1 MVLTYDPFGGMIKPP
16 LDLGEIDAAMINGI
30 PNYDLHGDLYF
41 NEVSE
46 ITFTSPMF
54 YTDRMGDY
62 VKSAVYDK
70 LDLYRKVKLSGFGTF
85 EIVECNEV
93 TDGVSWVKNITAK
106 SAENEF
112 TRKKVTFEINQ
123 GTETSLDGVKLFDDN
138 DTEHSLM
145 HIVMKKLPHWG
156 YGHIDPTIR
165 TRERSFDVE
174 DRDVY
179 SFLQEDVAKA
189 FGIFF
194 TFDTDR
200 ELINIY
206 AAEDVGEDT
215 DVYITA
221 ENLAESIDAT
231 ANTDDIVTKVRV
243 QGDDTDVTVREYN
256 LGQEYIVDI
265 SYFLDNKY
273 MPQELVDKYKKWQE
287 LFESKRSVYE
297 GLLTDYNAAQE
308 EWLNIY
314 NKQPE
319 STDSKNWSEY
329 GMAGLL
335 SLKAQYENSVS
346 VEIDAGHG
354 SADSIYHD
362 RYLEYYNALNAIKAE
377 IEIRQAE
384 LDTQQSKIDTISQQM
399 AEIANEVAMENNFTE
414 DEVDFLS
421 RFEYEGEYSDDAF
434 LITDDESIESITET
448 KRALYEEAT
457 KWLHNVARPQY
468 SFTMDLGNLLAIPEF
483 APIREKFALG
493 NYILIEMRPGYITKA
508 RINRVS
514 INFEDFSDFSVE
526 FGSLYNMKDN
536 VDKVADALDKVNTSS
551 NTVSAESSE
560 WQKATDASRK
570 FMELYQTGLN
580 ASLIQI
586 KNNDNEE
593 VLINHMGI
601 KLQKKDPDTLVY
613 DNHVVMLTS
622 TGIYFSDDNLA
633 SLKAALGE
641 VTYEDQ
647 TFYGLIA
654 EAVVSGIVK
663 SSIIYASEIHS
674 GYLGK
679 HGWTIGEDAIYNG
692 KDAFDSKEW
701 GMYIGRDEINA
712 YDTFKIDRNG
722 RVTIEV
728 TSLSITGKGGTDS
741 SFDDY
746 LNESVDNARTLLVQ
760 LSNIYQGIPTDSNGF
775 YSTFPTC
782 ETVVSV
788 FWGSID
794 ATDGATYEIETSS
807 GVTGN
812 WDVTN
817 KKYSVTGITEDSNW
831 VDIRA
836 TYQGL
841 TAVQRFDIVKQRQGQ
856 KGDIGL
862 PGADGTSTY
871 FHVKYSSVPNP
882 SADQMTET
890 PSKYIGTY
898 VDSTPE
904 DSNDPNDYDWVQ
916 LEGTDG
922 IPGKNGVDGK
932 TSYLHIK
939 YSNDGGT
946 SFTSNNGEDPG
957 DYIGQYVDF
966 IEADSSTPSDYTWS
980 KTRGEDGIPGKDG
993 VDGKTTYFHVK
1004 YSSKPNPTSSSDI
1017 TETPSAYIG
1026 TYVDYTEA
1034 DSMDPSMYT
1043 WSKFQGTDGIPGT
1056 NGTNGETSY
1065 LHIKYSND
1073 GGMTFTSNNGEDPG
1087 DYIGQYVDFEQTD
1100 SYLVSDYTWSKV
1112 KGDDGESYS
1121 VTVSSAVIK
1130 QVENNNF
1137 SPSSVRFYATKSV
1150 GASAPEAF
1158 NGYFRIYE
1166 STDGSYYNLRYS
1178 SSASESETNYS
1189 PFSAYATN
1197 IRCELYDSSSFTN
1210 LLDRASV
1217 SVVRDVSNLTP
1228 EEMFDKLTE
1237 GGVKQGMFISENGKV
1252 YFNGEYIKSF
1262 IISADELYGGIIK
1275 STNFS
1280 DATPYA
1286 RKGMRIVLHSDTLGD
1301 SYDGEIKTTGFYSNG
1316 DGEVYLNDLYLKE
1329 TAKIYQNDISSYA
1342 TFLRATV
1349 GPSGHTLQLGLVDAV
1364 GDAANYV
1371 KPYMT
1376 FTDGRSNS
1384 EVYMQA
1390 GEFRVS
1396 GTIYSEDSLESVQ
1409 VTATNAFFSGIW
1421 GTGATGVSLA
1431 YKSGQNSYAINV
1443 RSGGLIPST
1452 GNLLDLGSS
1461 SAPWDTLYCG
1471 KINKLT
1477 LPDDNTS
1484 GNILY
1489 SYDGEVTAF
1498 GYNPTYNWLE
1508 VTSING
1514 TRAIET
1520 SQSDSRLKADIDISN
1535 VYALPVINQIKHRKY
1550 RWKNNGALRTNGY
1563 IAQELEKINPDFVIK
1578 VQQPESSEMDYL
1590 YQVSYYNIIPYI
1602 TKAIQEFYSM
1612 YTEKISELEEKLEK
1626 LEERLNGQTN

>member
-16 LDLGEIDAAMINGI
+16 LDLGEIDAALVNGI
-30 PNYDLHGDLYF
+30 PNYDLHGELYF

-54 YTDRMGDY
+54 YTDKMGDY

-179 SFLQEDVAKA
+179 SFLQEDAAKA
-189 FGIFF
+189 FGVFF

-221 ENLAESIDAT
+221 ENLAETIDAT

-265 SYFLDNKY
+265 SYFLDNEY
-273 MPQELVDKYKKWQE
+273 MPQELVDKYKAWQE
-287 LFESKRSVYE
+287 LFESKRSTYE
-297 GLLTDYNAAQE
+297 QLLTDYNEAQE

-335 SLKAQYENSVS
+335 SLKAQYENSLS

-354 SADSIYHD
+354 SSDSIYHD

-399 AEIANEVAMENNFTE
+399 AEIADEVAMENNFTE
-414 DEVDFLS
+414 DEVNFLS

-434 LITDDESIESITET
+434 LITDDESMDSISET

-508 RINRVS
+508 RINKIS

-526 FGSLYNMKDN
+526 FGSIYNMKDN

-622 TGIYFSDDNLA
+622 TGIYFSDDNLQ

-692 KDAFDSKEW
+692 KPAFDSEEW

-722 RVTIEV
+722 RVTIEAS
-728 TSLSITGKGGTDS
+728 SLAITGKGGADS

-746 LNESVDNARTLLVQ
+746 IDSEVNDSIDKTRSLVAQ
-760 LSNIYQGIPTDSNGF
+760 LSNDFQAIPVDSDGN
-775 YSTFPTC
+775 YSYFPECKTQI
-782 ETVVSV
+782 SV
-788 FWGSID
+788 FFGSADIS
-794 ATDGATYEIETSS
+794 AGATYEIEESS
-807 GVTGN
+807 GITGSWN
-812 WDVTN
+812 LASQTYTVSDL
-817 KKYSVTGITEDSNW
+817 TEDTGW
-831 VDIRA
+831 VDITA
-836 TYQGL
+836 SYQSL
-841 TAVQRFDIVKQRQGQ
+841 SVTKRFSISKQ
-856 KGDIGL
+856 
-862 PGADGTSTY
+862 
-871 FHVKYSSVPNP
+871 YS
-882 SADQMTET
+882 
-890 PSKYIGTY
+890 
-898 VDSTPE
+898 
-904 DSNDPNDYDWVQ
+904 
-916 LEGTDG
+916 
-922 IPGKNGVDGK
+922 
-932 TSYLHIK
+932 
-939 YSNDGGT
+939 
-946 SFTSNNGEDPG
+946 
-957 DYIGQYVDF
+957 
-966 IEADSSTPSDYTWS
+966 
-980 KTRGEDGIPGKDG
+980 GKDG
-993 VDGKTTYFHVK
+993 SNGVGVKSVDVWYYLSSSPTALTGGSWSTNAPQWSDDKYIWTKTIVTYTDN
-1004 YSSKPNPTSSSDI
+1004 STLESKPACI
-1017 TETPSAYIG
+1017 TG
-1026 TYVDYTEA
+1026 N
-1034 DSMDPSMYT
+1034 
-1043 WSKFQGTDGIPGT
+1043 QGTDGENGVGIQSIIEEYYQSTSATELKDGQWQTTPPEWVSGKYIWTRSTIHYTDGTSVTTDPVNSTGADGKDGNGVKSITEEYYQSTSATAQIGGSWSTTYPGWQK
-1056 NGTNGETSY
+1056 GTYIWTRSVIEYT
-1065 LHIKYSND
+1065 D
-1073 GGMTFTSNNGEDPG
+1073 GG
-1087 DYIGQYVDFEQTD
+1087 
-1100 SYLVSDYTWSKV
+1100 SKV
-1112 KGDDGESYS
+1112 TSPICVSGTDGADGEGGTGIESVDVEYYQSTSSSSLSGGSWSTTAPTWVNGKYIWSRTKTVYTDGRTEYS
-1121 VTVSSAVIK
+1121 DPACITGQKGENGADGVAGRTYFIEASASVIK
-1130 QVENNNF
+1130 KGADNAL
-1137 SPSSVRFYATKSV
+1137 SPSSITFHLYYRDGQS
-1150 GASAPEAF
+1150 ASRTAYYGRIRIQETI
-1158 NGYFRIYE
+1158 NGYTTTKY
-1166 STDGSYYNLRYS
+1166 TS
-1178 SSASESETNYS
+1178 SSNESSTTYS
-1189 PFSAYATN
+1189 PSASATN
-1197 IRCELYDSSSFTN
+1197 ITCTMYASGSTTTT
-1210 LLDRASV
+1210 LDVQSV
-1217 SVVRDVSNLTP
+1217 AILKDIDNLTR
-1228 EEMFDKLTE
+1228 EEVFNIWTDN
-1237 GGVKQGMFISENGKV
+1237 GRVQGLFMDDNGYL
-1252 YFNGEYIKSF
+1252 YFNGEYVQSHTITAEQIKSGT
-1262 IISADELYGGIIK
+1262 ITAEQIASGTITADKIRSNAITSSKIAADAITSEKIAANAITADMINSGIIK
-1275 STNFS
+1275 TDDEYKIRYGSNGYITCIDSTV
-1280 DATPYA
+1280 TPY
-1286 RKGMRIVLHSDTLGD
+1286 
-1301 SYDGEIKTTGFYSNG
+1301 
-1316 DGEVYLNDLYLKE
+1316 
-1329 TAKIYQNDISSYA
+1329 
-1342 TFLRATV
+1342 
-1349 GPSGHTLQLGLVDAV
+1349 
-1364 GDAANYV
+1364 
-1371 KPYMT
+1371 
-1376 FTDGRSNS
+1376 SNS
-1384 EVYMQA
+1384 GVLMVGIVSGSA
-1390 GEFRVS
+1390 GENPHINFKQSNSVIEMLCDSFNITNES
-1396 GTIYSEDSLESVQ
+1396 GTNQIGFFSERYSSSVTHEGFDLLPMNEIYGSIRISNHGYLYPSENGGFSLGR
-1409 VTATNAFFSGIW
+1409 TANGETRRFSGIALQTSPDV
-1421 GTGATGVSLA
+1421 G
-1431 YKSGQNSYAINV
+1431 
-1443 RSGGLIPST
+1443 ST
-1452 GNLLDLGSS
+1452 EN
-1461 SAPWDTLYCG
+1461 
-1471 KINKLT
+1471 
-1477 LPDDNTS
+1477 
-1484 GNILY
+1484 
-1489 SYDGEVTAF
+1489 E
-1498 GYNPTYNWLE
+1498 
-1508 VTSING
+1508 
-1514 TRAIET
+1514 
-1520 SQSDSRLKADIDISN
+1520 KADITLLDSAINDVLYTDVYCYRYKSDINKSIDYTSYGFIIGDNYNISRKIIHSSGTGINEYNAIALLYRAFQEEHEIVLELQDKIEQIQTQLADFQIGESQKEDIS
-1535 VYALPVINQIKHRKY
+1535 
-1550 RWKNNGALRTNGY
+1550 
-1563 IAQELEKINPDFVIK
+1563 
-1578 VQQPESSEMDYL
+1578 
-1590 YQVSYYNIIPYI
+1590 
-1602 TKAIQEFYSM
+1602 
-1612 YTEKISELEEKLEK
+1612 
-1626 LEERLNGQTN
+1626 GQTN

>member
-16 LDLGEIDAAMINGI
+16 LDLGEIDAALVNGI
-30 PNYDLHGDLYF
+30 PNYDLHGELYF

-54 YTDRMGDY
+54 YTDKMGDY

-93 TDGVSWVKNITAK
+93 TDGVSWVKNITTK

-179 SFLQEDVAKA
+179 SFLQEDAAKA
-189 FGIFF
+189 FGVFF

-221 ENLAESIDAT
+221 ENLAETIDAT

-265 SYFLDNKY
+265 SYFLDNEY
-273 MPQELVDKYKKWQE
+273 MPQELVDKYKAWQE
-287 LFESKRSVYE
+287 LFESKRSTYE
-297 GLLTDYNAAQE
+297 QLLTDYNEAQE

-335 SLKAQYENSVS
+335 SLKAQYENSLS

-354 SADSIYHD
+354 SSDSIYHD

-399 AEIANEVAMENNFTE
+399 AEIADEVAMENNFTE
-414 DEVDFLS
+414 DEVNFLS

-434 LITDDESIESITET
+434 LITDDESMDSISET

-508 RINRVS
+508 RINKIS

-692 KDAFDSKEW
+692 KPAFDSEEW

-722 RVTIEV
+722 RVTIEAS
-728 TSLSITGKGGTDS
+728 SLAITGKGGADS

-746 LNESVDNARTLLVQ
+746 IDNEVNDSIDKTRSLVAQ
-760 LSNIYQGIPTDSNGF
+760 LSNDFQAIPVDSDGN
-775 YSTFPTC
+775 YSYFPECKTQI
-782 ETVVSV
+782 SV
-788 FWGSID
+788 FFGSMDIS
-794 ATDGATYEIETSS
+794 ASATYEIEESS
-807 GVTGN
+807 GITGSWN
-812 WDVTN
+812 LASQTFTVSDL
-817 KKYSVTGITEDSNW
+817 TEDTGW
-831 VDIRA
+831 VDITASYQSLSVTKRFSISKQYSGKDGSNGVGVKSVDVWYYLSSSPTALTGGSWSTNAPQWSDDKYIWTKTIVTYTDNSTLESKPACITGNQGTDGENGVGIQSIIEEYYQSTSA
-836 TYQGL
+836 TEL
-841 TAVQRFDIVKQRQGQ
+841 NDGQ
-856 KGDIGL
+856 WQTTPPEWVSGKYIWTRSTIHYTDGTSVTTD
-862 PGADGTSTY
+862 PVNSTGADGKDGNGVKSITEEYYQSTSATTQVGGY
-871 FHVKYSSVPNP
+871 WTTIYPGWK
-882 SADQMTET
+882 
-890 PSKYIGTY
+890 KGTY
-898 VDSTPE
+898 IWTRSVIE
-904 DSNDPNDYDWVQ
+904 Y
-916 LEGTDG
+916 TDG
-922 IPGKNGVDGK
+922 GSKV
-932 TSYLHIK
+932 TSPICV
-939 YSNDGGT
+939 SGT
-946 SFTSNNGEDPG
+946 
-957 DYIGQYVDF
+957 
-966 IEADSSTPSDYTWS
+966 
-980 KTRGEDGIPGKDG
+980 DG
-993 VDGKTTYFHVK
+993 VDGEGGTGIESVDVEY
-1004 YSSKPNPTSSSDI
+1004 YQSTSSSSLSGGSWSTTAPTWANGKYIWSRTKTVYTDGRTEYSDPACITGQKGENGAAGRTYFIESSASVIKKGADNALSPSSITFRLYYRDGQSASRTAYYGRIKIQETINGYTTTKYTSSSNESSTTYSPSASATNITCTMYASGGTTTTLDI
-1017 TETPSAYIG
+1017 QSVAILKDIDNLTQEEVYNTLTNGGKSQGIFMDENGNFYFNATYINTGYLSADRLRANSITSSKIQAGAITADKIQSSAITSSKIAADAITSEKIAANAITADMINSGTIKTDDAYKIKYEDSSYITCIDSTVTPSSSEGVLRVGIVSGVAGENPHINFRQSG
-1026 TYVDYTEA
+1026 ATIEMMCDSFNITTE
-1034 DSMDPSMYT
+1034 
-1043 WSKFQGTDGIPGT
+1043 
-1056 NGTNGETSY
+1056 NGTNKIGTFFEDYTSTVIHEGFDLLPMNEIYGSIRISNHGY
-1065 LHIKYSND
+1065 LYPSED
-1073 GGMTFTSNNGEDPG
+1073 GGF
-1087 DYIGQYVDFEQTD
+1087 
-1100 SYLVSDYTWSKV
+1100 
-1112 KGDDGESYS
+1112 
-1121 VTVSSAVIK
+1121 
-1130 QVENNNF
+1130 
-1137 SPSSVRFYATKSV
+1137 
-1150 GASAPEAF
+1150 
-1158 NGYFRIYE
+1158 
-1166 STDGSYYNLRYS
+1166 
-1178 SSASESETNYS
+1178 
-1189 PFSAYATN
+1189 
-1197 IRCELYDSSSFTN
+1197 
-1210 LLDRASV
+1210 
-1217 SVVRDVSNLTP
+1217 
-1228 EEMFDKLTE
+1228 
-1237 GGVKQGMFISENGKV
+1237 
-1252 YFNGEYIKSF
+1252 
-1262 IISADELYGGIIK
+1262 
-1275 STNFS
+1275 
-1280 DATPYA
+1280 
-1286 RKGMRIVLHSDTLGD
+1286 TLGR
-1301 SYDGEIKTTGFYSNG
+1301 TANG
-1316 DGEVYLNDLYLKE
+1316 DTK
-1329 TAKIYQNDISSYA
+1329 
-1342 TFLRATV
+1342 R
-1349 GPSGHTLQLGLVDAV
+1349 
-1364 GDAANYV
+1364 
-1371 KPYMT
+1371 
-1376 FTDGRSNS
+1376 
-1384 EVYMQA
+1384 
-1390 GEFRVS
+1390 
-1396 GTIYSEDSLESVQ
+1396 
-1409 VTATNAFFSGIW
+1409 FSGIALKTSPDV
-1421 GTGATGVSLA
+1421 G
-1431 YKSGQNSYAINV
+1431 
-1443 RSGGLIPST
+1443 ST
-1452 GNLLDLGSS
+1452 EN
-1461 SAPWDTLYCG
+1461 
-1471 KINKLT
+1471 
-1477 LPDDNTS
+1477 
-1484 GNILY
+1484 
-1489 SYDGEVTAF
+1489 E
-1498 GYNPTYNWLE
+1498 
-1508 VTSING
+1508 
-1514 TRAIET
+1514 
-1520 SQSDSRLKADIDISN
+1520 KADITLLDSAINDVLYTDVYCYRYKSDINKS
-1535 VYALPVINQIKHRKY
+1535 I
-1550 RWKNNGALRTNGY
+1550 
-1563 IAQELEKINPDFVIK
+1563 
-1578 VQQPESSEMDYL
+1578 DYT
-1590 YQVSYYNIIPYI
+1590 SYGFIIGDNYNISRKIIHSSGTGINEYN
-1602 TKAIQEFYSM
+1602 AIALLYRAFQE
-1612 YTEKISELEEKLEK
+1612 EHEIVLELQDKIEQIQTQLADFQIGESQKEDI
-1626 LEERLNGQTN
+1626 NGQTN

>member
-16 LDLGEIDAAMINGI
+16 LDLGEIDAALVNGI
-30 PNYDLHGDLYF
+30 PNYDLHGELYF

-54 YTDRMGDY
+54 YTDKMGDY

-221 ENLAESIDAT
+221 ENLAETIDAT

-265 SYFLDNKY
+265 SYFLDNEY
-273 MPQELVDKYKKWQE
+273 MPQELVDKYKAWQE
-287 LFESKRSVYE
+287 LFESKRSTYE
-297 GLLTDYNAAQE
+297 QLLTDYNEAQE

-335 SLKAQYENSVS
+335 SLKAQYENSLS

-354 SADSIYHD
+354 SSDSIYHD

-384 LDTQQSKIDTISQQM
+384 LDTQQSKIDAISQQM
-399 AEIANEVAMENNFTE
+399 AEIADEVAMENNFTE
-414 DEVDFLS
+414 DEVNFLS

-434 LITDDESIESITET
+434 LITDDESMDSISET

-508 RINRVS
+508 RINRIS

-601 KLQKKDPDTLVY
+601 KLQKKNPDTLVY

-622 TGIYFSDDNLA
+622 TGIYFSDDNLE

-692 KDAFDSKEW
+692 KSAFDSKEW

-722 RVTIEV
+722 RVTIEAS
-728 TSLSITGKGGTDS
+728 SLAITGKGGADS

-746 LNESVDNARTLLVQ
+746 IDNEVNDSIDKTRSLVAQ
-760 LSNIYQGIPTDSNGF
+760 LSNDFQAIPVDSDGN
-775 YSTFPTC
+775 YSYFPECKTQI
-782 ETVVSV
+782 SV
-788 FWGSID
+788 FFGSMDIS
-794 ATDGATYEIETSS
+794 AGATYEIEESS
-807 GVTGN
+807 GITGSWN
-812 WDVTN
+812 LASQTYTVSDL
-817 KKYSVTGITEDSNW
+817 TEDTGW
-831 VDIRA
+831 VDITASYQSLSVTKRFSISKQYSGKDGSNGVGVKSVDVWYYLSSSPTA
-836 TYQGL
+836 LTGGSWSTNAPQWSDDKYIWTKTIVTYTDNSTLESKPACITGNQGTDGENGVGIDSIIEEYYQSTSAAEL
-841 TAVQRFDIVKQRQGQ
+841 KDGQ
-856 KGDIGL
+856 WQTTPPEWVSGKYIWTRSTIHYTDGTSVTTD
-862 PGADGTSTY
+862 PVNSTGADGKDGNGVKSITEEYYQSTSATTQVGGY
-871 FHVKYSSVPNP
+871 WTTIYPGWK
-882 SADQMTET
+882 
-890 PSKYIGTY
+890 KGTY
-898 VDSTPE
+898 IWTRSVIE
-904 DSNDPNDYDWVQ
+904 Y
-916 LEGTDG
+916 TDG
-922 IPGKNGVDGK
+922 GSKV
-932 TSYLHIK
+932 TSPICV
-939 YSNDGGT
+939 SGT
-946 SFTSNNGEDPG
+946 
-957 DYIGQYVDF
+957 
-966 IEADSSTPSDYTWS
+966 
-980 KTRGEDGIPGKDG
+980 DG
-993 VDGKTTYFHVK
+993 VDGEGGTGIESVDVEY
-1004 YSSKPNPTSSSDI
+1004 YQSTSSSSLSGGSWS
-1017 TETPSAYIG
+1017 TSAPTWVNGKYI
-1026 TYVDYTEA
+1026 
-1034 DSMDPSMYT
+1034 
-1043 WSKFQGTDGIPGT
+1043 WSRTKTVYTDGRTEYSDPACITGQKGE
-1056 NGTNGETSY
+1056 NGAAGRTYFIE
-1065 LHIKYSND
+1065 
-1073 GGMTFTSNNGEDPG
+1073 
-1087 DYIGQYVDFEQTD
+1087 
-1100 SYLVSDYTWSKV
+1100 
-1112 KGDDGESYS
+1112 
-1121 VTVSSAVIK
+1121 SSASVIK
-1130 QVENNNF
+1130 KGADNAL
-1137 SPSSVRFYATKSV
+1137 SPSSIT
-1150 GASAPEAF
+1150 
-1158 NGYFRIYE
+1158 FRLYYR
-1166 STDGSYYNLRYS
+1166 DGQ
-1178 SSASESETNYS
+1178 SASRTAYYGRMKIQETVNGNTTTRYTSYSDESSTTYS
-1189 PFSAYATN
+1189 PSASATN
-1197 IRCELYDSSSFTN
+1197 ITCTMYASGGTTTTLDVQSVAILKDIDNLTREEVFNIWTDNGRVQGLFIDSSGN
-1210 LLDRASV
+1210 L
-1217 SVVRDVSNLTP
+1217 
-1228 EEMFDKLTE
+1228 
-1237 GGVKQGMFISENGKV
+1237 
-1252 YFNGEYIKSF
+1252 YFNGEYI
-1262 IISADELYGGIIK
+1262 
-1275 STNFS
+1275 
-1280 DATPYA
+1280 
-1286 RKGMRIVLHSDTLGD
+1286 
-1301 SYDGEIKTTGFYSNG
+1301 
-1316 DGEVYLNDLYLKE
+1316 
-1329 TAKIYQNDISSYA
+1329 
-1342 TFLRATV
+1342 
-1349 GPSGHTLQLGLVDAV
+1349 
-1364 GDAANYV
+1364 
-1371 KPYMT
+1371 
-1376 FTDGRSNS
+1376 RSNTITA
-1384 EVYMQA
+1384 EQIK
-1390 GEFRVS
+1390 S
-1396 GTIYSEDSLESVQ
+1396 GTITAEQIASGTITADKIASGAITADMITTGTLDANKVTIKNLDADNINTGTIRTDYRYLIRSGTTGSYFCCINSEGYPSSTGTVNIGMLNENGSTNSSYPYIRFYTSFSSDTTIGLLSEKIELKSGATIESGSATFADTGDIYPNGTSYDLGTSRSYWKTGYFNTLRGSNSLWLYGNSSDTYGLELTYQGVFMPNTASGISLGQNYKPFHTLYVANGVQNTSIAEAKENIREMHSVIDSLLS
-1409 VTATNAFFSGIW
+1409 TNVCEY
-1421 GTGATGVSLA
+1421 TMT
-1431 YKSGQNSYAINV
+1431 Q
-1443 RSGGLIPST
+1443 P
-1452 GNLLDLGSS
+1452 
-1461 SAPWDTLYCG
+1461 
-1471 KINKLT
+1471 
-1477 LPDDNTS
+1477 
-1484 GNILY
+1484 Y
-1489 SYDGEVTAF
+1489 SKT
-1498 GYNPTYNWLE
+1498 
-1508 VTSING
+1508 
-1514 TRAIET
+1514 
-1520 SQSDSRLKADIDISN
+1520 KDIQKR
-1535 VYALPVINQIKHRKY
+1535 Y
-1550 RWKNNGALRTNGY
+1550 G
-1563 IAQELEKINPDFVIK
+1563 FVIGDDYNVPYEILGPEGNTIDSYNTDAFLFKCLQETYSQLCELKSK
-1578 VQQPESSEMDYL
+1578 V
-1590 YQVSYYNIIPYI
+1590 
-1602 TKAIQEFYSM
+1602 
-1612 YTEKISELEEKLEK
+1612 EK

>member
-16 LDLGEIDAAMINGI
+16 LDLGEIDAALVNGI
-30 PNYDLHGDLYF
+30 PNYDLHGELYF

-287 LFESKRSVYE
+287 LFESKRSAYE

-414 DEVDFLS
+414 DEVNFLS

-508 RINRVS
+508 RINRIS

-593 VLINHMGI
+593 VIINHMGI

-746 LNESVDNARTLLVQ
+746 IDSEVNDNIDKTRSLVAQ
-760 LSNIYQGIPTDSNGF
+760 LSNDFQAIPVDSDGN
-775 YSTFPTC
+775 YSAFPECKTQI
-782 ETVVSV
+782 SV
-788 FWGSID
+788 FFGSMDISSS
-794 ATDGATYEIETSS
+794 ATYTIEESS
-807 GVTGN
+807 GITGAWELVSRTYN
-812 WDVTN
+812 VIGLSED
-817 KKYSVTGITEDSNW
+817 TGW
-831 VDIRA
+831 VDITA
-836 TYQGL
+836 SYQSLSVTKRFSISKQYSGKDGL
-841 TAVQRFDIVKQRQGQ
+841 NGVGVKSV
-856 KGDIGL
+856 DVWYYMSSSPTTLI
-862 PGADGTSTY
+862 DGNWTTNAPQW
-871 FHVKYSSVPNP
+871 SS
-882 SADQMTET
+882 D
-890 PSKYIGTY
+890 KYIWTKTMVTY
-898 VDSTPE
+898 TDGST
-904 DSNDPNDYDWVQ
+904 
-916 LEGTDG
+916 LESKPVCITGNQGTDG
-922 IPGKNGVDGK
+922 ENGVGIDSIVEEYYQSSSATELKDGQWQTTPPEWVSGKYIWTRSTIHYTNGTSK
-932 TSYLHIK
+932 TTEPVNSTGANGKDGNGVKSITEEYYQSTSATTQIGGYWTTTYPGWQK
-939 YSNDGGT
+939 GTYIWTRSVIEYTDGGSKVT
-946 SFTSNNGEDPG
+946 SPICVSGT
-957 DYIGQYVDF
+957 
-966 IEADSSTPSDYTWS
+966 
-980 KTRGEDGIPGKDG
+980 DG
-993 VDGKTTYFHVK
+993 VDGEGGTGIESVDVEY
-1004 YSSKPNPTSSSDI
+1004 YQSTSSSSLSGGSWSTTAPTWVNGKYIWSRTKTVYTDDRTEYSDPACI
-1017 TETPSAYIG
+1017 TGQKGENGADGVAGRTYFIEASA
-1026 TYVDYTEA
+1026 
-1034 DSMDPSMYT
+1034 S
-1043 WSKFQGTDGIPGT
+1043 
-1056 NGTNGETSY
+1056 
-1065 LHIKYSND
+1065 
-1073 GGMTFTSNNGEDPG
+1073 
-1087 DYIGQYVDFEQTD
+1087 
-1100 SYLVSDYTWSKV
+1100 
-1112 KGDDGESYS
+1112 
-1121 VTVSSAVIK
+1121 VIK
-1130 QVENNNF
+1130 KGADNVL
-1137 SPSSVRFYATKSV
+1137 SPSSITFHLYYRDGQS
-1150 GASAPEAF
+1150 ASRTAYYGRMKIQETI
-1158 NGYFRIYE
+1158 NG
-1166 STDGSYYNLRYS
+1166 STTTRYTSYS
-1178 SSASESETNYS
+1178 DESSATYS
-1189 PFSAYATN
+1189 PSASATN
-1197 IRCELYDSSSFTN
+1197 ITCTMYASGGTTTTLDIQSVAILKDIDNLTQEEVFNVLTDNGRVQGLFIDSSGN
-1210 LLDRASV
+1210 L
-1217 SVVRDVSNLTP
+1217 
-1228 EEMFDKLTE
+1228 
-1237 GGVKQGMFISENGKV
+1237 
-1252 YFNGEYIKSF
+1252 YFNGAYIQTHT
-1262 IISADELYGGIIK
+1262 ITAQQIK
-1275 STNFS
+1275 
-1280 DATPYA
+1280 
-1286 RKGMRIVLHSDTLGD
+1286 
-1301 SYDGEIKTTGFYSNG
+1301 
-1316 DGEVYLNDLYLKE
+1316 
-1329 TAKIYQNDISSYA
+1329 
-1342 TFLRATV
+1342 
-1349 GPSGHTLQLGLVDAV
+1349 
-1364 GDAANYV
+1364 
-1371 KPYMT
+1371 
-1376 FTDGRSNS
+1376 
-1384 EVYMQA
+1384 
-1390 GEFRVS
+1390 S
-1396 GTIYSEDSLESVQ
+1396 GTITAEQIASGTITADKIASDAITADMITTGTLDASKVTIKNLDADNINTGTIRTDYRYLIRSGTTGDYFCCINSSGYPSSTGTVNIGMLNENGSTNSSYPYIRFYTSFSSDTTIGLLSEKIELKSGAMIEAGSATFADTGDIYPNGTSYDLGTSRSYWKTGYFNTLRGSNSLWLYGNSSDTYGLELTYQGVFMPNTASGISLGQNYKPFHTLYVANGVQNTSIAEAKENIREMHSVIDSLLS
-1409 VTATNAFFSGIW
+1409 TNVCEY
-1421 GTGATGVSLA
+1421 TMT
-1431 YKSGQNSYAINV
+1431 Q
-1443 RSGGLIPST
+1443 P
-1452 GNLLDLGSS
+1452 
-1461 SAPWDTLYCG
+1461 
-1471 KINKLT
+1471 
-1477 LPDDNTS
+1477 
-1484 GNILY
+1484 Y
-1489 SYDGEVTAF
+1489 SKT
-1498 GYNPTYNWLE
+1498 
-1508 VTSING
+1508 
-1514 TRAIET
+1514 
-1520 SQSDSRLKADIDISN
+1520 KDIQKR
-1535 VYALPVINQIKHRKY
+1535 Y
-1550 RWKNNGALRTNGY
+1550 G
-1563 IAQELEKINPDFVIK
+1563 FVIGDDYNVPYEILGPEGNTIDSYNTDAFLFKCLQETYSQLCELKSK
-1578 VQQPESSEMDYL
+1578 V
-1590 YQVSYYNIIPYI
+1590 
-1602 TKAIQEFYSM
+1602 
-1612 YTEKISELEEKLEK
+1612 EK

>member
-16 LDLGEIDAAMINGI
+16 LDLGEIDAALVNGI
-30 PNYDLHGDLYF
+30 PNYDLHGELYF

-54 YTDRMGDY
+54 YTDKMGDY

-221 ENLAESIDAT
+221 ENLAETIDAT

-265 SYFLDNKY
+265 SYFLDNEY
-273 MPQELVDKYKKWQE
+273 MPQELVDKYKAWQE
-287 LFESKRSVYE
+287 LFESKRSTYE
-297 GLLTDYNAAQE
+297 QLLTDYNEAQE

-335 SLKAQYENSVS
+335 SLKAQYENSLS

-354 SADSIYHD
+354 SSDSIYHD
-362 RYLEYYNALNAIKAE
+362 RYLEYYNTLNEIKAE

-399 AEIANEVAMENNFTE
+399 AEIADEVAMENNFTE
-414 DEVDFLS
+414 DEVNFLS

-434 LITDDESIESITET
+434 LITDDESMDSISET

-508 RINRVS
+508 RINKIS

-622 TGIYFSDDNLA
+622 TGIYFSDDNLQ

-692 KDAFDSKEW
+692 KPAFDSEEW

-722 RVTIEV
+722 RVTIEAS
-728 TSLSITGKGGTDS
+728 SLAITGKGGADS

-746 LNESVDNARTLLVQ
+746 IDSEVNDSIDKTRSLVAQ
-760 LSNIYQGIPTDSNGF
+760 LSNDFQAIPVDSDGN
-775 YSTFPTC
+775 YSYFPECKTQI
-782 ETVVSV
+782 SV
-788 FWGSID
+788 FFGSADIS
-794 ATDGATYEIETSS
+794 AGATYEIEESS
-807 GVTGN
+807 GITGSWN
-812 WDVTN
+812 LASQTYTVSDL
-817 KKYSVTGITEDSNW
+817 TEDTGW
-831 VDIRA
+831 VDITA
-836 TYQGL
+836 SYQSL
-841 TAVQRFDIVKQRQGQ
+841 SVTKRFSISKQ
-856 KGDIGL
+856 
-862 PGADGTSTY
+862 
-871 FHVKYSSVPNP
+871 YS
-882 SADQMTET
+882 
-890 PSKYIGTY
+890 
-898 VDSTPE
+898 
-904 DSNDPNDYDWVQ
+904 
-916 LEGTDG
+916 
-922 IPGKNGVDGK
+922 
-932 TSYLHIK
+932 
-939 YSNDGGT
+939 
-946 SFTSNNGEDPG
+946 
-957 DYIGQYVDF
+957 
-966 IEADSSTPSDYTWS
+966 
-980 KTRGEDGIPGKDG
+980 GKDG
-993 VDGKTTYFHVK
+993 SNGVGVKSVDVWYYLSSSPTTLTGGSWSTNAPQWSDDKYIWTKTIVTYTDN
-1004 YSSKPNPTSSSDI
+1004 STLESKPACI
-1017 TETPSAYIG
+1017 TG
-1026 TYVDYTEA
+1026 N
-1034 DSMDPSMYT
+1034 
-1043 WSKFQGTDGIPGT
+1043 QGTDGENGVGIQSIIEEYYQSTSATELKDGQWQTTPPEWVSGKYIWTRSTIHYTDGTSVTTDPVNSTGADGKDGNGVKSITEEYYQSTSATAQIGGSWSTTYPGWQK
-1056 NGTNGETSY
+1056 GTYIWTRSVIEYT
-1065 LHIKYSND
+1065 D
-1073 GGMTFTSNNGEDPG
+1073 GG
-1087 DYIGQYVDFEQTD
+1087 
-1100 SYLVSDYTWSKV
+1100 SKV
-1112 KGDDGESYS
+1112 TSPICVSGTDGADGEGGTGIESVDVEYYQSTSSSSLSGGSWSTTAPTWVNGKYIWSRTKTVYTDGRTEYS
-1121 VTVSSAVIK
+1121 DPACITGQKGENGADGVAGRTYFIEASASVIK
-1130 QVENNNF
+1130 KGADNAL
-1137 SPSSVRFYATKSV
+1137 SPSSITFHLYYRDGQS
-1150 GASAPEAF
+1150 ASRTAYYGRIRIQETI
-1158 NGYFRIYE
+1158 NGYTTTKY
-1166 STDGSYYNLRYS
+1166 TS
-1178 SSASESETNYS
+1178 SSNESSTTYS
-1189 PFSAYATN
+1189 PSASATN
-1197 IRCELYDSSSFTN
+1197 ITCTMYASGSTTTT
-1210 LLDRASV
+1210 LDVQSV
-1217 SVVRDVSNLTP
+1217 AILKDIDNLTR
-1228 EEMFDKLTE
+1228 EEVFNIWTDN
-1237 GGVKQGMFISENGKV
+1237 GRVQGLFMDDNGYL
-1252 YFNGEYIKSF
+1252 YFNGEYVQSHTITAEQIK
-1262 IISADELYGGIIK
+1262 
-1275 STNFS
+1275 
-1280 DATPYA
+1280 
-1286 RKGMRIVLHSDTLGD
+1286 
-1301 SYDGEIKTTGFYSNG
+1301 
-1316 DGEVYLNDLYLKE
+1316 
-1329 TAKIYQNDISSYA
+1329 
-1342 TFLRATV
+1342 
-1349 GPSGHTLQLGLVDAV
+1349 
-1364 GDAANYV
+1364 
-1371 KPYMT
+1371 
-1376 FTDGRSNS
+1376 
-1384 EVYMQA
+1384 
-1390 GEFRVS
+1390 S
-1396 GTIYSEDSLESVQ
+1396 GTITAEQIASGTITADKIASGAITADMITTGTLDANKVTIKNLDADNINTGTIRTDYRYLIRSGTTGSYFCCINSEGYPSSTGTVNIGMLNENGSTNSSYPYIRFYTSFSSDTTIGLLSEKIELKSGATIEAGSATFADTGDIYPNGTSYDLGTSRSYWKTGYFNTLRGSNSLWLYGNSSDTYGLELTYQGVFMPNTASGISLGQNYKPFHTLYVANGVQNTSIAEAKENIREMHSVIDSLLS
-1409 VTATNAFFSGIW
+1409 TNVCEY
-1421 GTGATGVSLA
+1421 TMT
-1431 YKSGQNSYAINV
+1431 Q
-1443 RSGGLIPST
+1443 P
-1452 GNLLDLGSS
+1452 
-1461 SAPWDTLYCG
+1461 
-1471 KINKLT
+1471 
-1477 LPDDNTS
+1477 
-1484 GNILY
+1484 Y
-1489 SYDGEVTAF
+1489 SKT
-1498 GYNPTYNWLE
+1498 
-1508 VTSING
+1508 
-1514 TRAIET
+1514 
-1520 SQSDSRLKADIDISN
+1520 KDIQKR
-1535 VYALPVINQIKHRKY
+1535 Y
-1550 RWKNNGALRTNGY
+1550 G
-1563 IAQELEKINPDFVIK
+1563 FVIGDDYNVPYEILGPEGNTIDSYNTDAFLFKCLQETYSQLCELKSK
-1578 VQQPESSEMDYL
+1578 V
-1590 YQVSYYNIIPYI
+1590 
-1602 TKAIQEFYSM
+1602 
-1612 YTEKISELEEKLEK
+1612 EK
-1626 LEERLNGQTN
+1626 LEEQLNGQTN